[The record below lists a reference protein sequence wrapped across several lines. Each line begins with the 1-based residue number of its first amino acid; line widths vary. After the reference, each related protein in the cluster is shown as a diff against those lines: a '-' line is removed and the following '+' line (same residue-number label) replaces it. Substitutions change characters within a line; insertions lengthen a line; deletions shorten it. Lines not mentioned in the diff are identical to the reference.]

1 MCVHIYVL
9 VYYITNACIC
19 YSTPFFMLKN
29 NTYNLVNID
38 PAEFRSITKIKM
50 PQSCKAAQILFR
62 PI

>member
-1 MCVHIYVL
+1 
-9 VYYITNACIC
+9 
-19 YSTPFFMLKN
+19 MLKN